1 MRYVTLGLFLSFA
14 WVLSGCFSSSE
25 KENSVTIFPTSSTED
40 VVDGDAVEYDAGAS
54 FTGADGSILVDAGKP
69 VTLTLFTPDPSDL
82 NHSRIVYKARLKTEG
97 LTGTGEERG
106 IAYLELHAQYANG
119 EDVVSRGPRI
129 PPSGTSDWVP
139 AETDLYLDTGPE
151 PEKITLALGVE
162 GHGKVWIDDV
172 VLESRPLR
180 IDYLFWGSAVVWIAL
195 IIYIYHLFTKQ
206 RSLKRELES
215 IRTGA

>member
-1 MRYVTLGLFLSFA
+1 MRYVTLGLLLSFA
-14 WVLSGCFSSSE
+14 WILTGCFGSSE
-25 KENSVTIFPTSSTED
+25 KETSVLRFPVSGAGD
-40 VVDGDAVEYDAGAS
+40 IVDSQGVEYDAGTS
-54 FTGADGSILVDAGKP
+54 FSGSDGSILVEAGKP
-69 VTLTLFTPDPSDL
+69 VTLSLFTPDTSGL

-97 LTGTGEERG
+97 LKGEGEERG
-106 IAYLELHAQYANG
+106 IAFLELRTLYSNG
-119 EDVVSRGPRI
+119 EEVVARGPRI
-129 PPSGTSDWVP
+129 PPTGTTDWLPV
-139 AETDLYLDTGPE
+139 ETDLYLDTGPE

-162 GHGKVWIDDV
+162 GRGKVWVDDI

-206 RSLKRELES
+206 KSLKRELEA

>member
-1 MRYVTLGLFLSFA
+1 MSFA
-14 WVLSGCFSSSE
+14 WMVTGCFGSSE
-25 KENSVTIFPTSSTED
+25 KENSVAIFPTSSTDD
-40 VVDGDAVEYDAGAS
+40 VVDGEAVEYDAGAS
-54 FTGADGSILVDAGKP
+54 FTGSDGSIRVDAGGP
-69 VTLTLFTPDPSDL
+69 VTLSLFTPDPSGL

-97 LTGTGEERG
+97 LKGEGEERG
-106 IAYLELHAQYANG
+106 IAFLELRALYATG

-129 PPSGTSDWVP
+129 PPTGTTDWVP
-139 AETDLYLDTGPE
+139 AETDLYLDTGPA
-151 PEKITLALGVE
+151 PEKVTLALGVE
-162 GHGKVWIDDV
+162 GRGKVWIDDV

-206 RSLKRELES
+206 KSLRRELES

>member
-25 KENSVTIFPTSSTED
+25 KENSVTLFPTSSTED
-40 VVDGDAVEYDAGAS
+40 IVDGEAVEYDAGAS
-54 FTGADGSILVDAGKP
+54 FTGGDGSILVDTDKP
-69 VTLTLFTPDPSDL
+69 VVLTLFTPDPSDL

-97 LTGTGEERG
+97 LAGTGEERG

-119 EDVVSRGPRI
+119 EDIVSRGPRI